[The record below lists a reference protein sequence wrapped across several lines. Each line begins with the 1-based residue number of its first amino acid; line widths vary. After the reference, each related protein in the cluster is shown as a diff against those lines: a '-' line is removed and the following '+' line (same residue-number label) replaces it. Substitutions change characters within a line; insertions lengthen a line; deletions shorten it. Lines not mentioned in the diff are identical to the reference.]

1 MRPLLARERRAA
13 GMVMEGTALE
23 FLPWEAKAFDTL
35 ELPLDYVGLGIAEER
50 LYPQFVPV
58 LYKLSFKLKTVLRGC
73 TGPASV

>member
-35 ELPLDYVGLGIAEER
+35 ELPDLSGSPGFVGLSGTEM
-50 LYPQFVPV
+50 L
-58 LYKLSFKLKTVLRGC
+58 LDKLNI
-73 TGPASV
+73 